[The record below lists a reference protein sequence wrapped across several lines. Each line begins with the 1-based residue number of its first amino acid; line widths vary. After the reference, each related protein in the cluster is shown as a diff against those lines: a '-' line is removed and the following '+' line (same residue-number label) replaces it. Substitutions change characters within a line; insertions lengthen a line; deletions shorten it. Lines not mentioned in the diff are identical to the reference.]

1 MKIKNELNH
10 MVEWNRA
17 PKTQTAAVVLS
28 KVTPHYAQKKRPG
41 NTVV

>member
-1 MKIKNELNH
+1 MKIKHGLNH

-28 KVTPHYAQKKRPG
+28 KVTPHAQKKRPG
-41 NTVV
+41 NTIV